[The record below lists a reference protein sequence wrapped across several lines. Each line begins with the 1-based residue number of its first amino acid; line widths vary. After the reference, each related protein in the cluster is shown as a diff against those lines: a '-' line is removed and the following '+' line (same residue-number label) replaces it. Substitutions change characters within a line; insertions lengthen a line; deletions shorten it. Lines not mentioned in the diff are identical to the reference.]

1 MADTPLLEIRDVHK
15 HFAAI
20 QVLRGVNMTVR
31 AGEVTALVGDN
42 GAGKSTLIKCLA
54 GINQL
59 DGGQIIWEGQPV
71 HIANPKAAAAIGIEF
86 VYQDLAL
93 CNNLDI
99 VQNMFL
105 GREKV
110 SGPFLDD
117 EAMEDLARET
127 LAGLNVT
134 TIRSIRQQ
142 VSSLS
147 GGQRQSV
154 AVAKAVMWNSKL
166 VVLDEPTAALGVA
179 QTAQVLALVR
189 RLADRGLGVIIISHN
204 LEDVL
209 KVADSIA
216 VLRLGVL
223 VAQPRKDEVSS
234 RELVEL
240 ITTGRSGTR
249 FPGTP
254 IQSDAASAAVAH

>member
-1 MADTPLLEIRDVHK
+1 MADTPLLEFRDLRK
-15 HFAAI
+15 HFAAV
-20 QVLRGVNMTVR
+20 QVLRGVNMTVK
-31 AGEVTALVGDN
+31 AGQVTALVGDN

-54 GINQL
+54 GIYAP
-59 DGGQIIWEGQPV
+59 DGGHIVWEGKEV
-71 HIANPKAAAAIGIEF
+71 HVPNPRAASAIGIEF

-99 VQNMFL
+99 VKNMFL
-105 GREKV
+105 GRERRR
-110 SGPFLDD
+110 GLFLDD

-154 AVAKAVMWNSKL
+154 AVAKSVMWNSKL

-189 RLADRGLGVIIISHN
+189 RLADKGLGVIIISHN

-223 VAQPRKDEVSS
+223 VAQPNKNEVSS

-240 ITTGRSGTR
+240 ITVGSSGTR
-249 FPGTP
+249 FPPVQAEAAAP
-254 IQSDAASAAVAH
+254 IHH

>member
-1 MADTPLLEIRDVHK
+1 MADNLLLEFRNVKK
-15 HFAAI
+15 HFAAVE
-20 QVLRGVNMTVR
+20 VLRGVNMTVR
-31 AGEVTALVGDN
+31 AGQVTALVGDN
-42 GAGKSTLIKCLA
+42 GAGKTTLIKCLA
-54 GINQL
+54 GIFQL
-59 DGGQIIWEGQPV
+59 DEGSIIWEGKPV
-71 HIANPKAAAAIGIEF
+71 SIHSPKAAAALGIEF

-93 CNNLDI
+93 CSNLDI

-105 GREKV
+105 GRERV
-110 SGPFLDD
+110 RGAFLD
-117 EAMEDLARET
+117 EESMEDAARET
-127 LAGLNVT
+127 LASLNVT
-134 TIRSIRQQ
+134 TIKSIRQQ

-147 GGQRQSV
+147 GGQLQSV

-189 RLADRGLGVIIISHN
+189 RLADRGLGVLLISHN

-209 KVADSIA
+209 KVSDSIA

-223 VAQPRKDEVSS
+223 VAQPDIKDVTSG
-234 RELVEL
+234 ELVEL

-249 FPGTP
+249 FPGR
-254 IQSDAASAAVAH
+254 QAASAAVAAPAP

>member
-1 MADTPLLEIRDVHK
+1 MADTPLLELRDAKK
-15 HFAAI
+15 HFAAVE
-20 QVLRGVNMTVR
+20 VLRGVNMTVR
-31 AGEVTALVGDN
+31 AGQVTALVGDN

-54 GINQL
+54 GIYPL
-59 DGGQIIWEGQPV
+59 DGGHIIWEGREVIVP
-71 HIANPKAAAAIGIEF
+71 NPKAASALGIEF

-105 GREKV
+105 GRERLN
-110 SGPFLDD
+110 GLFLD
-117 EAMEDLARET
+117 EESMEDAARET
-127 LAGLNVT
+127 LAGLSVT
-134 TIRSIRQQ
+134 TIKSIHQQ
-142 VSSLS
+142 VSGLS

-154 AVAKAVMWNSKL
+154 AVAKAVMWNSRL

-189 RLADRGLGVIIISHN
+189 RLADRGLGVLLISHN

-223 VAQPRKDEVSS
+223 VAQPDKNDVSS
-234 RELVEL
+234 GELVEL

-254 IQSDAASAAVAH
+254 AAPPASAGHQI

>member
-1 MADTPLLEIRDVHK
+1 MADIPLLEFRDLRK
-15 HFAAI
+15 HFAAV
-20 QVLRGVNMTVR
+20 QVLRGVNMTVK

-54 GINQL
+54 GIYQP
-59 DGGQIIWEGQPV
+59 DGGHMIWEGKEV
-71 HIANPKAAAAIGIEF
+71 HVPNPKAASAIGIEF

-93 CNNLDI
+93 CDNLDI

-105 GREKV
+105 GRERRR
-110 SGPFLDD
+110 GLFLDD
-117 EAMEDLARET
+117 ESMEDLARET

-154 AVAKAVMWNSKL
+154 AVAKSVMWSAKL

-179 QTAQVLALVR
+179 QTAQVLTLVR

-209 KVADSIA
+209 KVAD
-216 VLRLGVL
+216 
-223 VAQPRKDEVSS
+223 
-234 RELVEL
+234 
-240 ITTGRSGTR
+240 
-249 FPGTP
+249 
-254 IQSDAASAAVAH
+254 

>member
-1 MADTPLLEIRDVHK
+1 MCR
-15 HFAAI
+15 
-20 QVLRGVNMTVR
+20 
-31 AGEVTALVGDN
+31 
-42 GAGKSTLIKCLA
+42 
-54 GINQL
+54 
-59 DGGQIIWEGQPV
+59 
-71 HIANPKAAAAIGIEF
+71 NPKAASALGIEF

-105 GREKV
+105 GRERRR
-110 SGPFLDD
+110 GLFLDD

-209 KVADSIA
+209 KVADSSPCCA
-216 VLRLGVL
+216 S
-223 VAQPRKDEVSS
+223 ACSW
-234 RELVEL
+234 
-240 ITTGRSGTR
+240 RSPTR
-249 FPGTP
+249 PTCR
-254 IQSDAASAAVAH
+254 AASSSN